1 MGAIVA
7 PATGAMPAT
16 RNVGIAAAL
25 ALLGVADGATAVAG
39 VTLGRTAGSTDAAS
53 TARRRIIVVVIN
65 GNQKGKL
72 WLNE

>member
-16 RNVGIAAAL
+16 RNVGIVAAL

-39 VTLGRTAGSTDAAS
+39 VTLGRTAGSTAAAS